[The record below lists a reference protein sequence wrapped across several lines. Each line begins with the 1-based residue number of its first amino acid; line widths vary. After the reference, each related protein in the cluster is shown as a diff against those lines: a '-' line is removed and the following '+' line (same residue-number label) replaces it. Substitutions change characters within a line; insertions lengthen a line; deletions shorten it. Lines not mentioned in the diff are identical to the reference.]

1 VFSIFRSSRAVPATP
16 GERLGASAE
25 HLPEA
30 YGLRAGFRRSASPS
44 AITRLHLGLLRATA
58 RDFAAARL
66 ASRRDILVPL
76 LLDASRR
83 HAGDRAT
90 LLLSAS

>member
-1 VFSIFRSSRAVPATP
+1 MFNAFLSPRAVPATP
-16 GERLGASAE
+16 EERLGASAE

-30 YGLRAGFRRSASPS
+30 CCLRPVCRGSASPCS
-44 AITRLHLGLLRATA
+44 SRGYIWVRCALRPVASQPVGLPPRGM
-58 RDFAAARL
+58 
-66 ASRRDILVPL
+66 LVPL

-90 LLLSAS
+90 LLLSDS